1 MRFFDTAS
9 SHANTTHTRTMDDI
23 RRRNKLLVGL
33 IAAVVVLN
41 IVLAAVFPHG
51 GSRQGA
57 IGPDAGIGQEQQP
70 EMGAA
75 PDPAS
80 GSSGNVVLVPLDD
93 LIDATDPSGV
103 ARVLPKAAAPAFEA
117 AFKAW
122 LAEQGLEGA
131 AAFIDSSSVEAEG
144 RRTEFALIVIDG
156 KGAERTVDAV
166 FDSGTGTFSFTSRP

>member
-1 MRFFDTAS
+1 MRFFDTAPGS
-9 SHANTTHTRTMDDI
+9 ATTTHTRTMDDI

-33 IAAVVVLN
+33 IAAVVILN

-51 GSRQGA
+51 GSREGA
-57 IGPDAGIGQEQQP
+57 TALDAGLGQEQQP
-70 EMGAA
+70 EMGTA

-93 LIDATDPSGV
+93 LIDTTDPSGI
-103 ARVLPKAAAPAFEA
+103 ARVLPEAAASAFEEA
-117 AFKAW
+117 LETW
-122 LAEQGLEGA
+122 LAAHSLAGA
-131 AAFIDSSSVEAEG
+131 TAFIDSSTVETEG